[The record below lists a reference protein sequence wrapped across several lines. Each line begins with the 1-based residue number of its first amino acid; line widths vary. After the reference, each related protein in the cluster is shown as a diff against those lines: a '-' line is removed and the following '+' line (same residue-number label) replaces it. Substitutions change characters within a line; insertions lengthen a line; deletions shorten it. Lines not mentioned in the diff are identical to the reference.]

1 MPKEEIRAGSEE
13 ARFLFDEAMDAG
25 QNGSAMLKA
34 AFDMHESVMN
44 QLALKGGANS
54 NASIAN
60 FDRELRLC
68 LPEKELIDAEELMNL
83 FRVKQMKGV
92 VRPNGPQIESNTSM
106 AVQEATKTA
115 FSLVRKDN
123 VKAAIEVLEGL
134 QGVGPATA
142 SLILSYAAPDKI
154 AFASD
159 QVLDIMNRDRNR
171 GYTVVDVMAANTGLK
186 EAIPNL
192 GGEDQ
197 WTAEQ
202 LGMSLWVLGKVN
214 DSKNTKLKKVL
225 LPKLEGIL
233 NKKRKVDFD
242 DSESDD
248 LPSPKKSKA

>member
-225 LPKLEGIL
+225 LQKLEVTW
-233 NKKRKVDFD
+233 NKAKEKRKKVR
-242 DSESDD
+242 ESD